1 MSEVTLKPLELQL
14 VGADDNLHKK
24 RYFLEFEGK
33 DGKQV
38 TKLYS
43 LQSKSLQ
50 FVVMTIYSDF

>member
-14 VGADDNLHKK
+14 VGTDDNLHKK
-24 RYFLEFEGK
+24 QYFLEFEGK
-33 DGKQV
+33 DGKQA

-50 FVVMTIYSDF
+50 LVLMTIYSDF